1 MASADDLEDPEQFTD
16 ECEMRRL
23 APLRLA
29 CELVCP
35 SHLSLYLCIYI
46 YICMYVYIYIICICS
61 HFCSPFGWPCHK
73 GFPELACSSLCF
85 S

>member
-35 SHLSLYLCIYI
+35 SHLSLYIYVYI
-46 YICMYVYIYIICICS
+46 YICMYIYICS

-73 GFPELACSSLCF
+73 GFPELCF